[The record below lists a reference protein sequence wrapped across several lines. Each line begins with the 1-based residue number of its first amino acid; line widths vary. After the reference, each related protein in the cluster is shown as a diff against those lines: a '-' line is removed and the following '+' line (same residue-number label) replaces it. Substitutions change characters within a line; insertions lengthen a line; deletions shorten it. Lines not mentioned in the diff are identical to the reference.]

1 MELNNSIGITSPGD
15 MGQGVAMCLKAMG
28 FNVCM
33 ASDGRSPRTRGLGE
47 KAGLTDLHSLENL
60 VKECDMVLSVLDPG
74 AAVTN
79 AKAVAAACKATGRK
93 TVFVDCNAVA
103 PQTMTEI
110 TGIMSAAGCT
120 TIDAGII
127 GPPPRGTAKQR
138 FYVSGPNAELMN
150 RINSPQISVR
160 IAGEKIGDASAVKMC
175 YAAMTKGSIALG
187 VELLVAAR
195 KLGVAQTLEAEF
207 KASQAE
213 LYESVLSRS
222 ERMPFKAYRWV
233 PEMQEI
239 AKTFEGAGL
248 TPRILQGA
256 ADLYAQIASTP
267 QGKES
272 PEEARDK
279 NRSGI
284 QVIEGLA
291 DTIRGP
297 ARLV

>member
-1 MELNNSIGITSPGD
+1 MELNNSIGITSTGD
-15 MGQGVAMCLKAMG
+15 MGQGVAMCIKALG

-33 ASDGRSPRTRGLGE
+33 ASDGRSERTRTLGE
-47 KAGLTDLHSLENL
+47 KAGLTDCHSLENL
-60 VKECDMVLSVLDPG
+60 VKTCDMVLSVLDPG

-79 AKAVAAACKATGRK
+79 ARAIAAACKSTGRK
-93 TVFVDCNAVA
+93 IVFVECNAVA

-110 TGIMSAAGCT
+110 TGIMQAVGCT
-120 TIDAGII
+120 VIDAGII
-127 GPPPRGTAKQR
+127 GPPPRNGAKQR
-138 FYVSGPNAELMN
+138 FYVSGPDAQLMN

-175 YAAMTKGSIALG
+175 YAALTKGSIALG
-187 VELLVAAR
+187 TELLVAAR
-195 KLGVAQTLEAEF
+195 KLGVDKTLEAEF
-207 KASQAE
+207 KSSQAE

-222 ERMPFKAYRWV
+222 AGMPFKAYRWV
-233 PEMQEI
+233 PEMHEI
-239 AKTFEGAGL
+239 AKTFEGAGM

-256 ADLYAQIASTP
+256 ADLYEQIAATP

-279 NRSGI
+279 KRSGI

-291 DTIRGP
+291 DTIK
-297 ARLV
+297 

>member
-1 MELNNSIGITSPGD
+1 METTELNNSIGVTSPGD
-15 MGQGVAMCLKAMG
+15 MGQGVAMCLKAQG

-47 KAGLTDLHSLENL
+47 KAGLIDCGSLEKL
-60 VKECDMVLSVLDPG
+60 VQTCGMVLSILDPG
-74 AAVTN
+74 AAVAN
-79 AKAVAAACKATGRK
+79 ARAVAAACKATGRK
-93 TVFVDCNAVA
+93 IIFVDCNAVA

-110 TGIMSAAGCT
+110 TSIMTAVGCT
-120 TIDAGII
+120 TIDAGIV
-127 GPPPRGTAKQR
+127 GPPPRQGAKQR
-138 FYVSGPNAELMN
+138 FYVSGPNAALMN
-150 RINSPQISVR
+150 RINSEQIQVR

-195 KLGVAQTLEAEF
+195 KLGVEQTLEAEF
-207 KASQAE
+207 KASQTE

-233 PEMQEI
+233 PEMNEI
-239 AKTFEGAGL
+239 AKTFEGVGM

-256 ADLYAQIASTP
+256 ADLYAQIAATP
-267 QGKES
+267 QGRES
-272 PEEARDK
+272 PEQARDK

-284 QVIEGLA
+284 DVIQGLA
-291 DTIRGP
+291 DTI
-297 ARLV
+297 

>member
-15 MGQGVAMCLKAMG
+15 MGQGVAMCIKALG

-47 KAGLTDLHSLENL
+47 KAGLTDLHSLDNL

-79 AKAVAAACKATGRK
+79 AKAVAAACKATSRK
-93 TVFVDCNAVA
+93 IVFVECNAVA

-110 TGIMSAAGCT
+110 TGIMETVGCT
-120 TIDAGII
+120 VIDAGII

-138 FYVSGPNAELMN
+138 FYVSGPHAQLMN
-150 RINSPQISVR
+150 RIHSPQINVR

-175 YAAMTKGSIALG
+175 YAALTKGSIALG
-187 VELLVAAR
+187 TELLVAAE
-195 KLGVAQTLEAEF
+195 KLGVGKVLEAEF
-207 KASQAE
+207 KGSQAE

-222 ERMPFKAYRWV
+222 AGMPFKAYRWV
-233 PEMQEI
+233 PEMNEI
-239 AKTFEGAGL
+239 AKTFEGAGM
-248 TPRILQGA
+248 TPRMFQGA
-256 ADLYAQIASTP
+256 SDLYAQVAATP

-279 NRSGI
+279 KRSGV
-284 QVIEGLA
+284 QVIQGLA
-291 DTIRGP
+291 DTI
-297 ARLV
+297 